1 MAATVGS
8 RRVRTAAWAVAGLV
22 TVVALV
28 DAGSCS
34 LARIQVDD
42 SAKSAARVAVQ
53 TVNGQP
59 INQATAEAAYA
70 AADTAL
76 PSEAES
82 IVIDDGQPGVTAQDF
97 RLGPDGSI
105 TLTVQR
111 TAPTLAFKYL
121 PVLEDYTVASV
132 TVTQQPLGM

>member
-1 MAATVGS
+1 MAASVGAARTRTVAWVVFGL
-8 RRVRTAAWAVAGLV
+8 AAVG
-22 TVVALV
+22 ALV

-59 INQATAEAAYA
+59 VNQSTAEAAYA
-70 AADTAL
+70 AADAAL
-76 PSEAES
+76 PSEEES
-82 IVIDDGQPGVTAQDF
+82 VVRDGPGSEQDF
-97 RLGPDGSI
+97 RLSDNGAI

-111 TAPTLAFKYL
+111 TAPTLFFQHIPAL
-121 PVLEDYTVASV
+121 RDYTVASS
-132 TVTQQPLGM
+132 TVTQQPLGF

>member
-8 RRVRTAAWAVAGLV
+8 RRVRTVLWAVFGLALAGGLI
-22 TVVALV
+22 

-34 LARIQVDD
+34 LARVQVDD
-42 SAKSAARVAVQ
+42 DARAAARVAVQ
-53 TVNGQP
+53 AVSGQP
-59 INQATAEAAYA
+59 VNQATALAAYEAA
-70 AADTAL
+70 TSAL
-76 PSEAES
+76 PSDAET
-82 IVIDDGQPGVTAQDF
+82 VVTDAPGEAQDF
-97 RLGPDGSI
+97 RLAQNGAV

-111 TAPTLAFKYL
+111 TAPTLFFKYL